1 MNWSLWRGDSG
12 GGGVGSVGVRGGA
25 SDGELGRES
34 NREEEGKSGARVVER
49 TALGS
54 LPGTQVLED
63 AEDDARVLDEGQS
76 PHWMRASR
84 TDQRLDFVDSLVDVN
99 VHFSGRKRSFIRRF
113 RGKSDRRLIGGTG
126 RSGAIYSETV
136 FAVFFDSRHGGLETT
151 ATTRFP
157 ICYLQPRLEQF
168 RYG

>member
-1 MNWSLWRGDSG
+1 M
-12 GGGVGSVGVRGGA
+12 
-25 SDGELGRES
+25 GRES

-49 TALGS
+49 TREVRSSVLEYGEIVPEDGVGGDPNLLRLGGGESGQEGLQLVGQEWGRRRALGS

-99 VHFSGRKRSFIRRF
+99 VRFSGRKRSFIRRF
-113 RGKSDRRLIGGTG
+113 QRQNLNVGS
-126 RSGAIYSETV
+126 
-136 FAVFFDSRHGGLETT
+136 
-151 ATTRFP
+151 
-157 ICYLQPRLEQF
+157 
-168 RYG
+168 